1 MKEETIYTSLQ
12 LLNTIK
18 KYLFMQ
24 TVYWL
29 KNPILISIAHLNAKV
44 SNSQILKQPKSVITG
59 EINEPILNIVRN
71 CFDVSSILVEVGI
84 YKD

>member
-18 KYLFMQ
+18 KVFVHANCVLVEEPNSYF
-24 TVYWL
+24 
-29 KNPILISIAHLNAKV
+29 HLNAKV

-71 CFDVSSILVEVGI
+71 CFDVSSLLVEVGI